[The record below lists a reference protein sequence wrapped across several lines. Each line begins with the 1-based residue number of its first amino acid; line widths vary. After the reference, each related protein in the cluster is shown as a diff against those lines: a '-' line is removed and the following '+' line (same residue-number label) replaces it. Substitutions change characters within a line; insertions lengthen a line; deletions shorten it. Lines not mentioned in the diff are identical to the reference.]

1 MARNKKHIKGDQ
13 AELIAQEYFIRK
25 GFYVFKNIS
34 QHGPADMVVLD
45 KDGYTILVDIKAI
58 SLRSKNGWKVNR
70 VPSKEQEKLGVH
82 LCYVNLDTR
91 EVLDKMPTK
100 QNHKNNIVDIRE
112 WKK

>member
-1 MARNKKHIKGDQ
+1 MPRNKKHIKGDQ
-13 AELIAQEYFIRK
+13 AELIAQEYFIKK

-34 QHGPADMVVLD
+34 QHGPVDLVVLD
-45 KDGYTILVDIKAI
+45 KEGYTILIDVKAI
-58 SLRSKNGWKVNR
+58 SLRTKNGWKVNR
-70 VPSKEQEKLGVH
+70 SPTKEQNLLGVH

-100 QNHKNNIVDIRE
+100 QKYKNNIVDIRE